1 MSRKNEGLGENGH
14 FEGKR
19 LTRPLLAGLALVA
32 LLAAASCG
40 SAGGEQRTGGSA
52 GDEQAVV
59 DLEHP
64 SLGEEG
70 APVVLVEYSDL
81 Q

>member
-1 MSRKNEGLGENGH
+1 MSRKNEGLAEHGC

-19 LTRPLLAGLALVA
+19 LARPLLAGLALVA
-32 LLAAASCG
+32 LLAASCG
-40 SAGGEQRTGGSA
+40 RAGGEQSAEGSA
-52 GDEQAVV
+52 GDEQAAV

-70 APVVLVEYSDL
+70 APVVLLEYWDL

>member
-1 MSRKNEGLGENGH
+1 MSRKNEGLVENGH
-14 FEGKR
+14 FEGRR
-19 LTRPLLAGLALVA
+19 LAWPLLAAV
-32 LLAAASCG
+32 SCG
-40 SAGGEQRTGGSA
+40 SAGGEQRAGGSA
-52 GDEQAVV
+52 GDEQAAV